1 MFPGILMTFRMD
13 GSKMHDTEIAST
25 SLLSITHSLVVHP
38 STMSSSGLPSSS
50 GPNPPLYSYST
61 NTSTSTVSQVP
72 RSLIDSRGSP
82 RPQSGLGQ
90 QQPLLPPAGANIL
103 ERPLNKTK
111 GAEVSLSAWSFLF
124 AEIVAYSQSRVDS
137 VADLEKR

>member
-1 MFPGILMTFRMD
+1 MFPGIIMTFRMD
-13 GSKMHDTEIAST
+13 GSKCTRYRDSVNVTA
-25 SLLSITHSLVVHP
+25 LDHSLVVHP
-38 STMSSSGLPSSS
+38 STMSSSGPPSSS

>member
-1 MFPGILMTFRMD
+1 MHVSGYQSILVD
-13 GSKMHDTEIAST
+13 GSNSRYRDSVNVTVDV
-25 SLLSITHSLVVHP
+25 VVHHL
-38 STMSSSGLPSSS
+38 STMSSSGPPS

>member
-1 MFPGILMTFRMD
+1 
-13 GSKMHDTEIAST
+13 
-25 SLLSITHSLVVHP
+25 
-38 STMSSSGLPSSS
+38 MSSSGPPSTS

>member
-1 MFPGILMTFRMD
+1 
-13 GSKMHDTEIAST
+13 
-25 SLLSITHSLVVHP
+25 
-38 STMSSSGLPSSS
+38 MSSGAPANG

-61 NTSTSTVSQVP
+61 NTSSSTVSQVP

-82 RPQSGLGQ
+82 RPQSGLGQQQ